1 MANYFIKYFSK
12 GKSTF
17 ERFLGPLLKFIL
29 CGLVDQ
35 IVKKLIDQRS
45 NIISSQLAGWFGASA
60 CNEDSHSMP
69 HPDPPILAKFV
80 VARALEYLEV
90 NHEGLY
96 WGVFYV
102 ILILF

>member
-1 MANYFIKYFSK
+1 MKD
-12 GKSTF
+12 
-17 ERFLGPLLKFIL
+17 FLAHCSNLSFVDV
-29 CGLVDQ
+29 VDQ